1 MDNSL
6 IFSLLIKNLKIKNY
20 GNLNHYL
27 IVLSYCIIMEFE
39 ALIKAIDAF
48 KNGEPV
54 VVMDDEDRE
63 NEGDLIIGAQFM
75 TPEKTTFFVNHTTGI
90 LCVAMDKW
98 RAKQLGL
105 PKMVKKNSDPKR
117 TAFTVTCDHITC
129 TTGVSSTER
138 CKTITSLADPSSTSQ
153 DFSKPGHIFPLIAV
167 KSGLFERRGH
177 TEASVELC
185 KLANIYPVA
194 ALSELKNDDG
204 TMKRFDDCKK
214 FAQDNNLHIITID
227 KLKQFMDSNI
237 GCRVV
242 AETKIN
248 IDKYGKWSFYCYH
261 SGYENPH
268 RVLIKGYVYN
278 STEPVLV
285 RVHSECFT
293 GDVLSSLMCDCGDQL
308 EMAKRIISE
317 NGKGVIIFPANHE
330 GRGIGLTNKIRAYKV
345 IKKNKDIDTY
355 QANNILGFPDDCR
368 KYDDVVKIID
378 DLRINKI
385 NLLSNN
391 SEKIAVLKD
400 KIEVITPL
408 LIRPNPHNQKYLE
421 AKSKKQTVIDFNQIT
436 VSAYQKNYNIAIITT
451 EWHND
456 LMETY
461 CDQIK
466 TEIQKFC
473 NIQQIHVPGSY
484 EIPLCASKLI
494 ASGKFDAIICT
505 GIIVTSH
512 GNHFEY
518 ESNAIKNALLKMQ
531 LKYDFPIINGVL
543 NCRKFEEIQERINP
557 KNGLAKSI
565 ALTTINMCSL
575 QNRINTI

>member
-1 MDNSL
+1 
-6 IFSLLIKNLKIKNY
+6 
-20 GNLNHYL
+20 
-27 IVLSYCIIMEFE
+27 
-39 ALIKAIDAF
+39 
-48 KNGEPV
+48 
-54 VVMDDEDRE
+54 
-63 NEGDLIIGAQFM
+63 
-75 TPEKTTFFVNHTTGI
+75 
-90 LCVAMDKW
+90 
-98 RAKQLGL
+98 
-105 PKMVKKNSDPKR
+105 
-117 TAFTVTCDHITC
+117 
-129 TTGVSSTER
+129 
-138 CKTITSLADPSSTSQ
+138 
-153 DFSKPGHIFPLIAV
+153 
-167 KSGLFERRGH
+167 
-177 TEASVELC
+177 
-185 KLANIYPVA
+185 
-194 ALSELKNDDG
+194 
-204 TMKRFDDCKK
+204 
-214 FAQDNNLHIITID
+214 
-227 KLKQFMDSNI
+227 
-237 GCRVV
+237 
-242 AETKIN
+242 
-248 IDKYGKWSFYCYH
+248 
-261 SGYENPH
+261 
-268 RVLIKGYVYN
+268 
-278 STEPVLV
+278 
-285 RVHSECFT
+285 
-293 GDVLSSLMCDCGDQL
+293 MCDCGDQL

-345 IKKNKDIDTY
+345 IRKNKDIDTY

-391 SEKIAVLKD
+391 SEKITVLKD

-408 LIRPNPHNQKYLE
+408 SIRPNPHNQKYLE
-421 AKSKKQTVIDFNQIT
+421 AKSKKQTAIDFNQIT

-473 NIQQIHVPGSY
+473 DIQQIHVPGSY

-518 ESNAIKNALLKMQ
+518 ESNAIKNTLLKMQ
-531 LKYDFPIINGVL
+531 LKYDFPIINGIL